1 MAEKSVRN
9 IEGRVLNETDKA
21 VLIKF
26 KSGREYWIPKSTL
39 KLKFIPDTTDYQ
51 IFTIDTWVLKK
62 NKIIVDENFLI
73 RKIVNNVKTH
83 HSDNLIA
90 VYGIGSFFDKN
101 LPDLWIKNDI
111 DLILV
116 IKSLEEI
123 PKNDWNNRYNSE
135 EIAGYKVFFGY
146 NTLEMYQNE
155 QKFKEFSGANY
166 KWALMEI
173 KNPKNSKFLHGKDI
187 RDKLPDF
194 TNLKFDY
201 DDILARR
208 LYHIEKSLRG
218 KDINPMS
225 EFSKAIFKI
234 AFYFCAFFVENY
246 SYTSII
252 EIGKKIKGLV
262 EVIRSI
268 KGIEM
273 YFEEAVTYRSIGQ
286 FKTDFKTLQKEFITL
301 IVSLLE
307 SGVLHRKIRKID
319 LKAYFTKYFGGLPYL
334 IRFLQ

>member
-1 MAEKSVRN
+1 MTEKSFSN

-21 VLIKF
+21 VPIKF

-39 KLKFIPDTTDYQ
+39 KSKFIPDTTDYQ

-90 VYGIGSFFDKN
+90 AYGIGSFFDEN

-116 IKSLEEI
+116 IKSIEEV
-123 PKNDWNNRYNSE
+123 PKKDWNNRYYSK
-135 EIAGYKVFFGY
+135 EIEGYIVFIGY

-173 KNPKNSKFLHGKDI
+173 KNPKNSKFLYGKDI
-187 RDKLPDF
+187 RNQLPNIA
-194 TNLKFDY
+194 NLKFDY
-201 DDILARR
+201 DDILARG
-208 LYHIEKSLRG
+208 LYHIEKSLRE
-218 KDINPMS
+218 KDFNPMS

-234 AFYFCAFFVENY
+234 AFYFCVFFVENY

-252 EIGKKIKGLV
+252 EIGKKIKEIV
-262 EVIRSI
+262 DVIRSI
-268 KGIEM
+268 KVI
-273 YFEEAVTYRSIGQ
+273 
-286 FKTDFKTLQKEFITL
+286 
-301 IVSLLE
+301 
-307 SGVLHRKIRKID
+307 IR
-319 LKAYFTKYFGGLPYL
+319 L
-334 IRFLQ
+334 

>member
-1 MAEKSVRN
+1 MAEKSVSS
-9 IEGRVLNETDKA
+9 IEGRVLKESDKA

-26 KSGREYWIPKSTL
+26 KSRGEHWIPKSTL
-39 KLKFIPDTTDYQ
+39 KSKFIPDTTDYQ

-62 NKIIVDENFLI
+62 NKIVDENLLI

-90 VYGIGSFFDKN
+90 VYGIGSFFDEN
-101 LPDLWIKNDI
+101 LPLMWIKNDI

-116 IKSLEEI
+116 VKSIEEI
-123 PKNDWNNRYNSE
+123 PKKDWNNRYYSE
-135 EIAGYKVFFGY
+135 EIEGYEVFIWY

-252 EIGKKIKGLV
+252 EIGKKIKEIV
-262 EVIRSI
+262 DVIRSI
-268 KGIEM
+268 KDIEM
-273 YFEEAVTYRSIGQ
+273 YFEEAVTFRSIGQ

-307 SGVLHRKIRKID
+307 SGVLHRKIENTD
-319 LKAYFTKYFGGLPYL
+319 LKTYFTKYFGGFPYL
-334 IRFLQ
+334 IRFLKK